1 MPLISHSSFPSP
13 QRAGISISHK
23 GSVKRAVRSKELVS
37 LGGESSRSLKPRLTP
52 AAARSLWPG
61 LLSCGSALRALT
73 ITAVSEF
80 SILCNLQFSWV
91 CGGDPITCLHAV
103 PLFQL
108 SKGTH

>member
-1 MPLISHSSFPSP
+1 MPLISHLIFPSP
-13 QRAGISISHK
+13 QCAGISISHK
-23 GSVKRAVRSKELVS
+23 GSVKRAVRSKELGS
-37 LGGESSRSLKPRLTP
+37 LGREQPFSE
-52 AAARSLWPG
+52 AAAHTCCCTG
-61 LLSCGSALRALT
+61 LSGQASSCGSALRGLT

-91 CGGDPITCLHAV
+91 CGGDPITRLHAV

>member
-1 MPLISHSSFPSP
+1 MPLISHSTFPSLKVL
-13 QRAGISISHK
+13 AGHLPA
-23 GSVKRAVRSKELVS
+23 GSVGAVRSKELV
-37 LGGESSRSLKPRLTP
+37 LGEQPFSE
-52 AAARSLWPG
+52 AAAHACCARSLRPG
-61 LLSCGSALRALT
+61 LSCGSALRALT